1 MTTDVHIVDVF
12 AEQQFGGN
20 PLGVVVH
27 DDDMPEQDM
36 MPFARELNFS
46 ETTYVRRT
54 PEADGSYRVR
64 IFTPT
69 EELPFAGHP
78 TLGSAWVIREHLL
91 DGPVQD
97 VRLELKAGSV
107 PVHFATESDGEVA
120 WLTAPTIELGGV
132 WSAPEVFETL
142 GLRGESPVDG
152 APVVLASAGM
162 PILIVPV
169 RSLKQLGACDLDSRA
184 FRALAF
190 THVRQ
195 RFADIVVYV
204 VCPEARQVGHALAAR
219 MFIAEIPRI
228 EDPAT
233 GAAAACLGAY
243 LLEYDLVDPSDLLIE
258 QGYEMGR
265 PSLLHL
271 RASASGDDA
280 GIRVG
285 GKVRPVL
292 SGRLDFLS

>member
-1 MTTDVHIVDVF
+1 MTREVHIVDVF
-12 AEQQFGGN
+12 AERRFGGN
-20 PLGVVVH
+20 PLGVVIH
-27 DDDMPEQDM
+27 DDDVSDADM

-54 PEADGSYRVR
+54 PEPDGAFRVR

-78 TLGSAWVIREHLL
+78 TLGSAWVIREHLIE
-91 DGPVQD
+91 DQPKDVQ
-97 VRLELKAGSV
+97 LEMLAGRV
-107 PVHFATESDGEVA
+107 PVHFEAQNDGGEVL
-120 WLTAPTIELGGV
+120 WLTAPTIELGSV
-132 WSAPEVFETL
+132 WSAPDVYATL
-142 GLRGESPVDG
+142 GIPDASPVDG

-169 RSLKQLGACDLDSRA
+169 AGLKELKACDLDSRA

-190 THVRQ
+190 TYVRQ

-204 VCPEARQVGHALAAR
+204 ICPEAREVGHELAAR
-219 MFIAEIPRI
+219 MFIPQIPRV

-243 LLEYDLVDPSDLLIE
+243 LLEHDLVEPDGLLIE

-265 PSLLHL
+265 PSLLRL
-271 RASASGDDA
+271 RAGSSNG
-280 GIRVG
+280 GFRIQVG

-292 SGRLDFLS
+292 RGQLCF

>member
-1 MTTDVHIVDVF
+1 MTREVHIVDVF
-12 AEQQFGGN
+12 AERRFGGN
-20 PLGVVVH
+20 PLGVVIH
-27 DDDMPEQDM
+27 DDDVADEEM

-54 PEADGSYRVR
+54 PEPDGAFQVR

-91 DGPVQD
+91 EDRPKDVQ
-97 VRLELKAGSV
+97 LEMLAGRI
-107 PVHFATESDGEVA
+107 PVHFEVQNDGGEVV
-120 WLTAPTIELGGV
+120 WLTAPTIELGSV
-132 WSAPEVFETL
+132 WSAPDVYATL
-142 GLRGESPVDG
+142 GIPDASPADG

-169 RSLKQLGACDLDSRA
+169 AGLEELRACDLDSRA

-190 THVRQ
+190 TYVRQ
-195 RFADIVVYV
+195 RFADTVVYV
-204 VCPEARQVGHALAAR
+204 ICPEAREVGHELAAR
-219 MFIAEIPRI
+219 MFIPKIPRV

-243 LLEYDLVDPSDLLIE
+243 LSEYDLVKPDGLLIE

-265 PSLLHL
+265 PSLLRL
-271 RASASGDDA
+271 RAGSSDRGFR
-280 GIRVG
+280 IQVG

-292 SGRLDFLS
+292 HGQLCF

>member
-1 MTTDVHIVDVF
+1 VTREVYIVDVF
-12 AEQQFGGN
+12 AERRFGGN
-20 PLGVVVH
+20 PLGVVIY
-27 DDDMPEQDM
+27 DDEVSDADM

-54 PEADGSYRVR
+54 SEPDGAFQVR

-91 DGPVQD
+91 EVRQD
-97 VRLELKAGSV
+97 DVWLEMSAGRV
-107 PVHFATESDGEVA
+107 PVHFATESDGGEIV
-120 WLTAPTIELGGV
+120 WLTAPTIELGSV
-132 WSAPEVFETL
+132 WSAPDVYATL
-142 GLRGESPVDG
+142 GIPDASPVKG

-169 RSLKQLGACDLDSRA
+169 ASLKELRACDLDSRA

-195 RFADIVVYV
+195 RFADTIVYV
-204 VCPEARQVGHALAAR
+204 ICAEAREVGHGLAAR
-219 MFIAEIPRI
+219 MFIPQIPRV

-243 LLEYDLVDPSDLLIE
+243 LLEHDLVEPDDLLIE

-265 PSLLHL
+265 PSLLRL
-271 RASASGDDA
+271 RAGSSDQGFR
-280 GIRVG
+280 IQVG

-292 SGRLDFLS
+292 SGQLCF